1 MVGYSLKMIIPLP
14 LEYDIQLNE
23 CLKHTNLRGN
33 EVFWALNRVIQQA
46 MNTVKTKW
54 PSVSFCDN

>member
-1 MVGYSLKMIIPLP
+1 MIIPLP

-46 MNTVKTKW
+46 MNTVKTK
-54 PSVSFCDN
+54 